1 MFLSIKKR
9 IIFFELLFNT
19 VPLCSFSF
27 GFLTGVLSIHFI
39 SYGVIVIIVFSL
51 LILFIKKF
59 KRSVLIFIIALVI
72 GTVRY
77 AVFELQSKRDA
88 QELFSYYGEEVD
100 VSGIVE
106 TIARNKNGY
115 STFLL
120 NNVSINSNGYNSSL
134 SNIKCSVLIRR
145 YNTLDRGNLLGYEVT
160 IKGKILE
167 PSGVYGNYLKTQGIC
182 AIVQTNQVNRGQIF
196 HKSFLVMMATLK
208 YDINEKVE
216 KLYPRPYSSLLSG
229 IVYGEKDSL
238 SEDLVLYFQ
247 KSGTSHIIAVSGFNV
262 TLLVSSFFIFSF
274 FIRRKKIIIISFF
287 FIILFMFFV
296 GVENVPVVRA
306 TLLGINYLIGQSL
319 GRKNGVYISYLFIL
333 DIMFFFNPLIFTQ
346 ISFQLSFLSTLG
358 LITAVPLLK
367 KILKILPDFF
377 RENAATTFAA
387 ILFTLPVVL
396 LGFGKISLVAP
407 ITNLFILPAISF
419 VTIGGIIIIILTFL
433 YYPLAEIA
441 SYILWIP
448 LFYIIK
454 VVSCIGNNKYAS
466 IELNS
471 RMSMLLSYMMIL
483 LIIFAVI
490 EFIYKSG
497 TKNYEF
503 FQ

>member
-1 MFLSIKKR
+1 MYLISYR
-9 IIFFELLFNT
+9 TLLVIIFL
-19 VPLCSFSF
+19 
-27 GFLTGVLSIHFI
+27 
-39 SYGVIVIIVFSL
+39 L

-59 KRSVLIFIIALVI
+59 KRSILIFIVAFSI
-72 GTVRY
+72 GTIRY
-77 AVFELQSKRDA
+77 AIFESQSKKDV
-88 QELFSYYGEEVD
+88 QELSLFYGEEVE
-100 VSGIVE
+100 VYGIVE
-106 TIARNKNGY
+106 TMARNKNGY

-120 NNVSINSNGYNSSL
+120 NNANIHSNRISSSISTVRCGM
-134 SNIKCSVLIRR
+134 LISW
-145 YNTLDRGNLLGYEVT
+145 YNTLDSDNLLGYEVE

-182 AIVQTNQVNRGQIF
+182 AIVQTSEVNIGQVF
-196 HKSFLVMMATLK
+196 HKSFFIFMTTLK
-208 YDINEKVE
+208 HNINKKVE

-247 KSGTSHIIAVSGFNV
+247 RSGTSHIIAVSGFNV
-262 TLLVSSFFIFSF
+262 TLLVSSIFICSAFIKRKNLIIFSL
-274 FIRRKKIIIISFF
+274 F

-306 TLLGINYLIGQSL
+306 TLLGITYLISQSL
-319 GRKNGVYISYLFIL
+319 GKKNGVFISYLFIL
-333 DIMFFFNPLIFTQ
+333 DIMFCFNPLIFTQ

-358 LITAVPLLK
+358 LITVAPLMK

-377 RENAATTFAA
+377 RENTATTLAA
-387 ILFTLPVVL
+387 ILFTLPVIL
-396 LGFGKISLVAP
+396 LGFGKISLFAP

-419 VTIGGIIIIILTFL
+419 VTIGGIIIIILAFV
-433 YYPLAEIA
+433 YYPLAEII

-454 VVSCIGNNKYAS
+454 VVSFIGNNKYAS
-466 IELNS
+466 VDLS
-471 RMSMLLSYMMIL
+471 THMSIVLSFTIIL

-490 EFIYKSG
+490 EFLYKSG
-497 TKNYEF
+497 TKNYDF
-503 FQ
+503 PH